1 MNVSIV
7 NYSPEFKQAFRDLNY
22 EWINKYFKVE
32 ASDLKMLENPETYIL
47 APGGAILIALYHGEP
62 VGTSALIK
70 MENGTYELAK
80 MSVAPNMQ
88 GKKIG
93 LRLGEAVIEKAKEL
107 KASKLF
113 LETNSTLKPA
123 LSLYKKL
130 GFSEVSGLSSPYDR
144 CNVQM
149 ELVL

>member
-47 APGGAILIALYHGEP
+47 APGGAILIALYEGEP

-80 MSVAPNMQ
+80 MSVAPSMQ

-107 KASKLF
+107 DASKLF

-123 LSLYKKL
+123 LALYKKL

>member
-47 APGGAILIALYHGEP
+47 APGGVILIALYEGEP

-123 LSLYKKL
+123 LALYEKL